1 MVLGRLF
8 KLHPDFDE
16 TLANILIHSPDN
28 TVLVLVAEIIEEWNV
43 VIYDRILAALISL
56 LESGTLENQFENQFE
71 KNPISGDFDP
81 KKTIEFDKPLTAA
94 DIIKKLRFVS
104 YDRYSDMLLLST
116 VILDTYPYGGKYST
130 FCLSLHILRS
140 VF

>member
-43 VIYDRILAALISL
+43 VIYDRILDALIFL
-56 LESGTLENQFENQFE
+56 LESGTLENQFE

-81 KKTIEFDKPLTAA
+81 KNAIELDKSLIAA

>member
-43 VIYDRILAALISL
+43 VIYDRILAALIFL
-56 LESGTLENQFENQFE
+56 LESGTLENQFE
-71 KNPISGDFDP
+71 KNPIRGDFDP
-81 KKTIEFDKPLTAA
+81 KNAIELDKSLIAA

-140 VF
+140 VS

>member
-43 VIYDRILAALISL
+43 VIYDRILAALIS
-56 LESGTLENQFENQFE
+56 
-71 KNPISGDFDP
+71 
-81 KKTIEFDKPLTAA
+81 
-94 DIIKKLRFVS
+94 
-104 YDRYSDMLLLST
+104 DR
-116 VILDTYPYGGKYST
+116 K
-130 FCLSLHILRS
+130 S
-140 VF
+140 VV

>member
-43 VIYDRILAALISL
+43 VIYDRILAALIFL
-56 LESGTLENQFENQFE
+56 LESGTLENQFE

-81 KKTIEFDKPLTAA
+81 KNAIELDKSLIAA

>member
-43 VIYDRILAALISL
+43 VIYDRILAALIFL
-56 LESGTLENQFENQFE
+56 LESGTLENQFE

-81 KKTIEFDKPLTAA
+81 KNAIELDKSLIAA

-140 VF
+140 VS